1 MEIVTIALIIIAVNI
16 IITTLIFDYFIGLIL
31 ERFKVEDEFDE
42 GVIKGIKNIC
52 KELNLECETYIITY
66 DKLERK

>member
-31 ERFKVEDEFDE
+31 ERFKIEDEFDE
-42 GVIKGIKNIC
+42 GLIKGIKDIC
-52 KELNLECETYIITY
+52 KELNLECKTHTITY
-66 DKLERK
+66 DKIE